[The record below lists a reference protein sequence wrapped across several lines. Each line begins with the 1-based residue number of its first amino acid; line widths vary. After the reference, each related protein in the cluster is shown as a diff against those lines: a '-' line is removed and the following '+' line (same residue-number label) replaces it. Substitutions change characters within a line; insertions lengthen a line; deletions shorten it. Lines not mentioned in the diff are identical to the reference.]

1 MAQEEIPE
9 EDPEPNMEN
18 LITEEQE
25 ALEEQ
30 DQVPEFEITQ

>member
-9 EDPEPNMEN
+9 EDPVPVWEN
-18 LITEEQE
+18 LNTEEQE

-30 DQVPEFEITQ
+30 DQVPEFEIT